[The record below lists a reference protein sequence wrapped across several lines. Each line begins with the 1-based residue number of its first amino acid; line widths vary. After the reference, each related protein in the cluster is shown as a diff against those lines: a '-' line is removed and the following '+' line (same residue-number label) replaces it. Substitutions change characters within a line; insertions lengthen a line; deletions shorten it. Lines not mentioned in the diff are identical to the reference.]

1 MRQEIRQTYLKKLE
15 EQIDRYVHS
24 MVNDLTNAKKTIV
37 EFVNQSIDESFSAQI
52 LKWGIRSLRAS
63 SNRDSGHLI
72 VQQVINA
79 LNNKIPTKEGSSLLQ
94 KLHNGDLER
103 EFYEKKVKNIV

>member
-52 LKWGIRSLRAS
+52 LK
-63 SNRDSGHLI
+63 
-72 VQQVINA
+72 
-79 LNNKIPTKEGSSLLQ
+79 
-94 KLHNGDLER
+94 
-103 EFYEKKVKNIV
+103 